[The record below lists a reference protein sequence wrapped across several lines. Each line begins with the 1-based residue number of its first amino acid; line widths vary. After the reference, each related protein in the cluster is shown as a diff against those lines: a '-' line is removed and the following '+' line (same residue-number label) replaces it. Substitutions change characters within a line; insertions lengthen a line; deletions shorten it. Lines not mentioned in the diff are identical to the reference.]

1 MYYTN
6 DLLTIDSM
14 TNIMNKLSLFFKSSD
29 GGLPKILYAIP
40 IAFMVIGGLVYLSM
54 SIKKDTVKQKI
65 KAASMAVG
73 LQDDINYISTK
84 TKASEVFAL
93 SKKEMIKAEK
103 NENFLMARAKRKLDK
118 SVFSESMGANDENF
132 AGFDNSLS
140 PLEDH
145 PTLPDSTNVT
155 AATTSSAAIDSVK
168 AMDDVNYLI
177 NKVEERKSKYHL
189 LEEQRKQRLAAAKLE
204 NKRKRE
210 ALEQS
215 TLSAE
220 AAAYQKGLADNQA
233 QYDAF
238 HGTNT
243 TQHSTNPN
251 NKKSKKNG
259 LSFSTATGLKDDL
272 NLNVK
277 KVPIESKEDLTP
289 IDPFEAQAKAL
300 KAVIDQKQK
309 FRTGDKIQ
317 LRVLA
322 SGGYGQ
328 YEIPKNTLLYGICSI
343 RNNRLFV
350 NISSIH
356 LNGQVIPA
364 SLYVYDLD
372 GIPGIYIDGAYQD
385 ATKQAINQGLA
396 DAGNL
401 GLRNTLGNLSIN
413 LGRKAN
419 QKQTAFIPAGY
430 EVLLFDTQNL

>member
-1 MYYTN
+1 MSK
-6 DLLTIDSM
+6 LTQ
-14 TNIMNKLSLFFKSSD
+14 LFKSPD
-29 GGLPKILYAIP
+29 GGFPKIIYALP
-40 IAFMVIGGLVYLSM
+40 ILLILIGGLVYLSLN
-54 SIKKDTVKQKI
+54 IKKGTVKNKI
-65 KAASMAVG
+65 QAASMAVG

-103 NENFLMARAKRKLDK
+103 DENFLMARVKRKLDK
-118 SVFSESMGANDENF
+118 SVFSESMGVNDETLS
-132 AGFDNSLS
+132 GFDDDLS
-140 PLEDH
+140 P
-145 PTLPDSTNVT
+145 TLSDNPENTPGVSTNNVEV
-155 AATTSSAAIDSVK
+155 DSVQ
-168 AMDDVNYLI
+168 ATDDLNYLM
-177 NKVEERKSKYHL
+177 NKIKEDKKSKYHI
-189 LEEQRKQRLAAAKLE
+189 LEEQRKQRLANAKLE

-210 ALEQS
+210 SLDQS

-243 TQHSTNPN
+243 SKSTTVSN
-251 NKKSKKNG
+251 NIKPKKNG
-259 LSFSTATGLKDDL
+259 LVFSTATGLKDDL

-277 KVPIESKEDLTP
+277 KVPVSNTDNFAP
-289 IDPFEAQAKAL
+289 IDPFAAQATAL

-317 LRVLA
+317 LRVLEA
-322 SGGYGQ
+322 GVYRQFG
-328 YEIPKNTLLYGICSI
+328 IPKNTLLYGICSI
-343 RNNRLFV
+343 SNNRLFV
-350 NISSIH
+350 NISSIK
-356 LNGQVIPA
+356 LNGKVIPS
-364 SLYVYDLD
+364 SLSVYDLD

-401 GLRNTLGNLSIN
+401 GLRNTLGNLSIR

-430 EVLLFDTQNL
+430 EVLLFDAQNL